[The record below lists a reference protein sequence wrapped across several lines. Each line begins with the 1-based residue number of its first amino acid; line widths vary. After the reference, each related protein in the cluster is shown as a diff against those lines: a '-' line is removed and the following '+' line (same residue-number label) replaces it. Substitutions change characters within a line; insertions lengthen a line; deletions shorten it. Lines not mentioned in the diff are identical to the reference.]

1 VLSVELCDLCVI
13 AVQYVFNEWKCVYKV
28 YFFSDD
34 FIGCYSAS
42 LPKKTDEQSALNRIL
57 QETAA

>member
-1 VLSVELCDLCVI
+1 VCVI
-13 AVQYVFNEWKCVYKV
+13 IVQYVFDEWKCVYKV

>member
-1 VLSVELCDLCVI
+1 VCARTVK
-13 AVQYVFNEWKCVYKV
+13 YVFNEWKYVYKV
-28 YFFSDD
+28 YFSSDD